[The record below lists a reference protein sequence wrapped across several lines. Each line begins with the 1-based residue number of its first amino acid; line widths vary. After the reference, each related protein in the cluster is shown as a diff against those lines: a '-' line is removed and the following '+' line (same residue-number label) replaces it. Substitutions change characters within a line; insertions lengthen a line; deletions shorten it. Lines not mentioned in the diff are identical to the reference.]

1 MQPFQTHT
9 GGINQFLVNYEKH
22 VYEAFIESDYAIASN
37 STALGEDEKR
47 FDSEIKIKVLG
58 YLTSNSVNQNT
69 PVVVKREGPVK
80 IRFTRERVMVED
92 VNEVIKNGFYR
103 E

>member
-1 MQPFQTHT
+1 M
-9 GGINQFLVNYEKH
+9 
-22 VYEAFIESDYAIASN
+22 N
-37 STALGEDEKR
+37 S
-47 FDSEIKIKVLG
+47 FSEIKIKVLG
-58 YLTSNSVNQNT
+58 YVTTNDVNQNT

-92 VNEVIKNGFYR
+92 VNETIKNGFYR